1 MSLWY
6 FLFSGKLILGQSA
19 LAVVLIIEM
28 LGSMPTAY
36 AQATPGPTNSTTITR
51 SMQSNEAGP
60 IRPRY
65 AYIDVA
71 AATRIAGLPS
81 NLTQVAGLSNSRI
94 AYLMFSTNQV
104 KVIST
109 SGAQVYLTDL
119 TSALGTRATNRQTLK
134 IYPIANG
141 ELIVTVEGS
150 NIGCDNN
157 TGNLFAF
164 LRLSATGT
172 VTTALTN
179 ISAATRAYNCYTS
192 MAELSNGNLA
202 FTYQIT
208 GDSYALRIFQ
218 PNGTAVTSETSI
230 QKTGTGQGTCS
241 SQSVYSAVIGANK
254 NGTFLISHHC
264 NGNTNLYGVL
274 YNNNGTQITVGSNQ
288 HFVIGTYVNSPNQ
301 AVMAMTDNNYMVAY
315 TSNNGTSYPFKQ
327 VQPNGTVSSA
337 GTYSN
342 PDPSFSVPFF
352 ALGDG
357 GFVALNYRMVTSSGK
372 DYYYTTGATYSNSG
386 SAVQAATDL
395 DNTYDDKCDAGT
407 YNNCDSSISGYLWNK
422 STTGYVKG
430 IMYVNGRTKDL
441 VLHSF
446 GTSTHVSLSSFSAR
460 PGRFD
465 LGAWLKSI
473 WKRN

>member
-94 AYLMFSTNQV
+94 AYLMLSTNQV

-241 SQSVYSAVIGANK
+241 SQSVTIPLAPLTQTAAVRCRPPQIWITPTTTSATPAPTIIAIAVFPAIC
-254 NGTFLISHHC
+254 GTNPRPAMLK
-264 NGNTNLYGVL
+264 VL
-274 YNNNGTQITVGSNQ
+274 CTS
-288 HFVIGTYVNSPNQ
+288 
-301 AVMAMTDNNYMVAY
+301 MVA
-315 TSNNGTSYPFKQ
+315 
-327 VQPNGTVSSA
+327 
-337 GTYSN
+337 
-342 PDPSFSVPFF
+342 
-352 ALGDG
+352 L
-357 GFVALNYRMVTSSGK
+357 R
-372 DYYYTTGATYSNSG
+372 
-386 SAVQAATDL
+386 
-395 DNTYDDKCDAGT
+395 
-407 YNNCDSSISGYLWNK
+407 I
-422 STTGYVKG
+422 
-430 IMYVNGRTKDL
+430 
-441 VLHSF
+441 
-446 GTSTHVSLSSFSAR
+446 
-460 PGRFD
+460 
-465 LGAWLKSI
+465 
-473 WKRN
+473 